1 MFFEVMTVLCAV
13 AAVWVL
19 CGSGGSR
26 ARGLVAGVGSSARA
40 GVRAD
45 VRAGGMKPVA
55 VPGEEQT
62 PDRQRAAGS
71 WLRLF
76 AGGAA
81 ATLLVALL
89 GAVGGLLVAVVGA
102 FLWWRARRA
111 QGPPGRLPVTDDLP
125 VLIGLIA
132 SGIRAG
138 ATVPACLTAVSGAA
152 RDSLGAEL
160 AAVSERLRLGAEP
173 VLAWQRSALPEPL
186 VEVGRD
192 LARAAETG
200 APVADLLDRHVADL
214 RRRLRS
220 QTTARIERLGVLV
233 VAPLG
238 LCFLPAFVLIGVVPM
253 AAELLTEALSR

>member
-1 MFFEVMTVLCAV
+1 MFFEVAAVLCAV
-13 AAVWVL
+13 AAVWAL
-19 CGSGGSR
+19 CGSDRSR
-26 ARGLVAGVGSSARA
+26 ALGLATGGM
-40 GVRAD
+40 
-45 VRAGGMKPVA
+45 AGGT
-55 VPGEEQT
+55 PGGLET
-62 PDRQRAAGS
+62 AAGPGAALGEAPRS
-71 WLRLF
+71 TARRTARPWLRFL

-89 GAVGGLLVAVVGA
+89 GAVGGLVAVGGGA
-102 FLWWRARRA
+102 FLWLRARRA
-111 QGPPGRLPVTDDLP
+111 RERPDRLPVTDDLP

-152 RDSLGAEL
+152 RGGLGAEL
-160 AAVSERLRLGAEP
+160 AAVSDRLRLGAEP